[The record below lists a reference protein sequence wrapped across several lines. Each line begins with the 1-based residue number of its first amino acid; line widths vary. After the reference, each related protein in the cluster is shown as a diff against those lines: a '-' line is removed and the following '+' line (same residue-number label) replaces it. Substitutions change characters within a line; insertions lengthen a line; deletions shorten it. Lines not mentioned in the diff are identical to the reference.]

1 MHTTSSIKPLR
12 TLLAA
17 SFCSL
22 YAAAASAAAPQHPWA
37 TMVQADAD
45 FVTNWLERQS
55 ITAVYPDKQAFTA
68 QLAAARRVFDAES
81 TRVSSY
87 AGYRHALS
95 RFVGSLQDLHLR
107 VNFSLLPATYQWPGF
122 QLVYRGGRYLAVSSQ
137 GSAHSGQEVTHCDGR
152 PLAEWANQVAA
163 YEQIIPG
170 LESTGNWAGPLVL
183 RDSGSPFIPRPR
195 SCTIG
200 GRDVVLD
207 WQPVAA
213 SRFAADRRAATV
225 FNDRV
230 AAVAPFGADGAWVRM
245 GFFAPQTQ
253 AEGQAFKRLI
263 AEAPA
268 LRDKS
273 VIVLDVRG
281 NGGGSYEWFMGFL
294 RALYGEDYANLHA
307 RSRLGIAHVYR
318 TTPEILAYFRSDRA
332 AEIDALVPPV
342 DGTPFDPDYAKYQR
356 ALESGEMVFVTPK
369 NARAV
374 PLPAGSLVNP
384 VKARVLLLTD
394 YNCASAC
401 IVFVDE
407 LKRFPGVEQIGVET
421 GIDSRTGTGFGAPLP
436 SGNGVIE
443 VPVVTRDG
451 RERGDNIP
459 HRPDRVFAGNITD
472 TAAVQAWIREEVL
485 GKKSSTRPGR

>member
-1 MHTTSSIKPLR
+1 MKTTSFIKPAR

-22 YAAAASAAAPQHPWA
+22 YAAAAAAATPTHPWA
-37 TMVQADAD
+37 AMAQADAD
-45 FVTNWLERQS
+45 FITQWLERQS
-55 ITAVYPDKQAFTA
+55 ITAVYPDKQAFAA
-68 QLAAARRVFDAES
+68 QLAASRRVFDTES
-81 TRVSSY
+81 LRVNSY
-87 AGYRHALS
+87 AGYRHALG

-107 VNFSLLPATYQWPGF
+107 LNLSLLPATYQWPGF

-137 GSAHSGQEVTHCDGR
+137 GSPLAGKEVTHCDGK
-152 PLAEWANQVAA
+152 PLADWVNQVAT

-183 RDSGSPFIPRPR
+183 RDGGSPFIPRPR

-213 SRFAADRRAATV
+213 SKFAADRSAATV
-225 FNDRV
+225 FRDRV
-230 AAVAPFGADGAWVRM
+230 VAATPFGADGAWVRF
-245 GFFAPQTQ
+245 GYFFPHTQ
-253 AEGQAFKRLI
+253 AEGKAFKELI
-263 AEAPA
+263 AGAPA

-294 RALYGEDYANLHA
+294 RSLYGKDYADAHA
-307 RSRLGIAHVYR
+307 RSRLGIAHVLR
-318 TTPEILAYFRSDRA
+318 TTPEILAYLKSDSE
-332 AEIDALVPPV
+332 AEVDDLAPPP
-342 DGTPFDPDYAKYQR
+342 DGTPYDPDYVKYQR
-356 ALESGEMVFVTPK
+356 ALESGQTVFVQPK

-374 PLPAGSLVNP
+374 PLPKGTPANP
-384 VKARVLLLTD
+384 VKAKVLLLTD
-394 YNCASAC
+394 YNCQSAC

-421 GIDSRTGTGFGAPLP
+421 GIDSRTGTSFAAPLP

-459 HRPDRVFAGNITD
+459 HRPERVFNGNIVD
-472 TAAVQAWIREEVL
+472 TEAVKAWIRDEVL
-485 GKKSSTRPGR
+485 GQKAPARANP

>member
-1 MHTTSSIKPLR
+1 MRTTSSLTLAR
-12 TLLAA
+12 RLLAA
-17 SFCSL
+17 ACCL
-22 YAAAASAAAPQHPWA
+22 YLGTASAAPPAHPWA
-37 TMVQADAD
+37 AMAQADAD
-45 FVTNWLERQS
+45 FVTHWIESQS
-55 ITAVYPDKQAFTA
+55 ITAVYPDRQAFAT
-68 QLAAARRVFDAES
+68 QRAAARRVFDADVA
-81 TRVSSY
+81 RVSNY

-95 RFVGSLQDLHLR
+95 RFVGSMQDLHLR
-107 VNFSLLPATYQWPGF
+107 LHFSLLPATYAWPGF
-122 QLVYRGGRYLAVSSQ
+122 QLVYRGGRYVAVSSQ
-137 GSAHSGQEVTHCDGR
+137 GSALAGQEVTHCDGR
-152 PLAEWANQVAA
+152 PLADWVSQVAT
-163 YEQIIPG
+163 YEQLIPG
-170 LESTGNWAGPLVL
+170 LESTANWAAPLVL
-183 RDSGSPFIPRPR
+183 RDGGSPFIVRPR

-213 SRFAADRRAATV
+213 SKFAADRSAATV
-225 FNDRV
+225 FRDR
-230 AAVAPFGADGAWVRM
+230 AAQVTPFGADGAWVRL

-253 AEGQAFKRLI
+253 AEGRAFKELI
-263 AEAPA
+263 AQAPG

-294 RALYGEDYANLHA
+294 RALYGRDYADVHA

-318 TTPEILAYFRSDRA
+318 ATPEILAYFKSDSET
-332 AEIDALVPPV
+332 EIDALVPPD
-342 DGTPFDPDYAKYQR
+342 DGTPFDPGYVKYQR
-356 ALESGEMVFVTPK
+356 ALESGQAVFVSPR

-374 PLPAGSLVNP
+374 PLPKGSPANP

-394 YNCASAC
+394 YNCSSAC

-421 GIDSRTGTGFGAPLP
+421 GIDSRTGTSLAAPLP
-436 SGNGVIE
+436 SGNGVID

-459 HRPDRVFAGNITD
+459 HRPDRLFTGNIVD
-472 TAAVQAWIREEVL
+472 TAAVKAWIRDEVL
-485 GKKSSTRPGR
+485 GEKGLTPKRP